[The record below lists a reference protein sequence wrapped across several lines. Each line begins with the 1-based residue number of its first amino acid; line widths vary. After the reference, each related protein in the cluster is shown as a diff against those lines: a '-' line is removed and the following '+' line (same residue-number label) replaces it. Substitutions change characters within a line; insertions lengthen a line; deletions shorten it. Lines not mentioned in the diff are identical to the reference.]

1 MANMLPHSSLYE
13 RLDTQETSGLIQRWN
28 ALTSLPEA
36 PIGASFERREVVRKS
51 RLTSYVIFFFTVMVV
66 ALLPVCYLSPYPSY
80 FWLDLGLTAACFL
93 GLALNGKGFTKTAG
107 VFVTAAAFIVLTS
120 ALFSTIPFDET
131 TLQGYDMY
139 IIVEMLAVSL
149 LPARSVFIFLALSVS
164 SILLTFFT
172 MKHSVAL
179 DIDIRTR
186 LLIILARPIG
196 TLFLGSSVAYIL
208 ASHLTQAIRHAQQV
222 EEIAKLEEAER
233 NYELVKRNEALHHD
247 IQQILATHIA
257 VANGNHNARA
267 PLAKDNVLWQIAQSL
282 NTLLVRYQ
290 RAAQGEHQ
298 LQQVNRAI
306 TDYITIIQQ
315 AKQEQK
321 SPFLPVRR
329 TPIDPLVVELQG
341 VTVGLMR
348 PGILG
353 VPLRQP
359 PEGGEGKDS
368 RSKAN
373 LNIDIWE

>member
-1 MANMLPHSSLYE
+1 MANMLPREPLNE
-13 RLDTQETSGLIQRWN
+13 RSDTQETSGLIQRWN

-36 PIGASFERREVVRKS
+36 PIGASFERREIVRKS

-80 FWLDLGLTAACFL
+80 FWLDLGLTGACIT
-93 GLALNGKGFTKTAG
+93 GLALNGKGFTQTAG
-107 VFVTAAAFIVLTS
+107 IFVTSAAFIVLTS

-149 LPARSVFIFLALSVS
+149 LPARSVFGFLALSII

-208 ASHLTQAIRHAQQV
+208 ATHLTQAIRLVQQV

-233 NYELVKRNEALHHD
+233 SYELAKRSEALRYD

-290 RAAQGEHQ
+290 RAAQGEQQ
-298 LQQVNRAI
+298 LQEMNRAI
-306 TDYITIIQQ
+306 ADYITIIQR

-321 SPFLPVRR
+321 PPALPLRR
-329 TPIDPLVVELQG
+329 TPVDPFIVELQG
-341 VTVGLMR
+341 VTVGLIR
-348 PGILG
+348 PSTLG
-353 VPLRQP
+353 TSLRQAP
-359 PEGGEGKDS
+359 GVSEGGEPHD
-368 RSKAN
+368 KAN
-373 LNIDIWE
+373 VEY